1 MRWSPTVLWFAVVC
15 WPAAVVW
22 TLETRNVSHPIRG
35 SHARASRFRPDAVLR
50 HGCDGTQFGF
60 ADTCDYDG
68 SRWSSNNDAFRIV
81 PAERFE
87 HAAIKARID
96 RFEAIMLAQPQYVNI
111 SFYDAYYTWGDVLAV
126 PGPSAYDE
134 VPGKDFNVRVSKLL
148 NDTERNYRSPT
159 LNHTYAFS
167 GDYYI
172 TAALLHR
179 ANRTIERVSVTK
191 VTVVDEVQLCRPR
204 LQVDGL
210 GPCGRPLPVSA
221 QRPAVVWVRSRVS
234 GHCSRPLEA
243 RTDVQFVVLYAG
255 GPGQAPAVQCSGSTG
270 PHESC
275 APGNSSSDC
284 TYKVTVDKSCLS
296 QGKMAKVVLR
306 QMWRGKTDVLIEALA
321 VGYLTASNNVLHASI
336 DGAPMVF
343 LSDVETLVLNGS
355 GSRHLEKPGQA
366 LNFSWS
372 CDQCD
377 KKESLY
383 QAFVKK
389 HLDQQVIEITDEL
402 EYGSTKEL
410 VFVLR
415 VSSGSD
421 SDSANISVRV
431 PREHEDQMALSSP
444 CSEFGVLSSED
455 LVVEARPQRTKVWG
469 TRYPLVTWQ
478 IRGPG
483 ALDTAAHPVPPGC
496 FAEQRGAVLLLPA
509 GYITRTGSYK
519 ITASAGNRTFPADV
533 HFVLTHELF
542 EGQRLREQSDLPP
555 TKGECQVTPKKGVAV
570 KTIFHVGCTGFEDH
584 EGGSLSYG
592 FYFCSHAPDKL
603 KDLEGGRPKP
613 WHSCTHIKSSLGD
626 GTFAGVLPA
635 GNSTAATTDYSVV
648 VFVNDNV
655 GQYVYDPIAVT
666 VEMGSCSDLSLE
678 TVNEYARQSQQNSS
692 DAILSYIKSSAMLF
706 NSEFYKRCNRPGGH
720 PGTKNLSRDAEVL
733 EDYIS
738 YLKNRTVTTES
749 ELHNV
754 ISVLQVLV
762 PDKNSAT
769 TENFTDAV
777 IELMD
782 DCASAFSKLTSI
794 ESNWRIADLTATIGR
809 ELIEGLTALLDL
821 KAPTPHELPV
831 EVPSDFHPDPEC
843 RTVEKLVNSVA
854 RVAAGVSRVVDTE
867 QNDANINAR
876 DYEVWIRDSQRRG
889 FLGTSGGSRVRM
901 EGSVDTQTAIVL
913 PSNPFRCHETAKL
926 TNTQAVRV
934 EAARGPADVP
944 FSVRVPTESYLK
956 RPTPLHW
963 DAHAATY
970 ETSFSNVSMH
980 VINVTEAGLF
990 LKIDVFTFD
999 TQKRFITAVVS
1010 GRPPSRLDFLE
1021 QNRFHLASNV
1031 PHENRIEFVQKP
1043 TVVTVAVL
1051 PLTNSSKAR
1060 LLDPY
1065 RRKGDENGS
1074 ATYAIR
1080 SRFYSCLFWNNTEQ
1094 AYWSSGCRV
1103 LADSDEQFVHCACEH
1118 NSIFAGGLFIA
1129 PHPIDF
1135 SDLGF
1140 LLLTMSSNLVMTI
1153 IISAVWLVYMLVMVW
1168 AAKQDA
1174 RDEGAAGIEYLA
1186 ENEQDDAFGYL
1197 VSVYTW
1203 FLKGSGTTS
1212 RVLLIVHGSDDESRE
1227 VVLRDGARNPLA
1239 LQAGGRDWY
1248 FLSHPSSLG
1257 DIEAISLALEL
1268 KGNESSW
1275 NLSTVVVRDLQ
1286 TTSRAVFIVDDV
1298 LTPDVHKGASTFTF
1312 HVADESLL
1320 RNPWRIFSARII
1332 RYFREEHLI
1341 FSIFSRLPT
1350 SDFTRKQRA
1359 SVALLLVTTGMM
1371 VSLMFYGLDADEEE
1385 SFNWLFFRTLLELPT
1400 GRELVIALQSTL
1412 LVTPFAFLVVLL
1424 FEKSRPPAFRRKPT
1438 VPKVYVEDVVEDWV
1452 RGAEA
1457 SSDSAKTGKVPR
1469 ERLTSSAQLPL
1480 FPTWVSVFAWLL
1492 CLSASLVASVL
1503 VILYGLTYG
1512 YRRSLSWVRCNFANV
1527 LLGEF
1532 VLSPLKILC
1541 LSAVMACVLKAPV
1554 EMENIPV
1561 RFIE

>member
-1 MRWSPTVLWFAVVC
+1 MSRTHRGHIDLMSSWRRWTVAFC
-15 WPAAVVW
+15 
-22 TLETRNVSHPIRG
+22 
-35 SHARASRFRPDAVLR
+35 AVLAAILCPR
-50 HGCDGTQFGF
+50 RLAKGLTRSSTRLSEP
-60 ADTCDYDG
+60 ASTG
-68 SRWSSNNDAFRIV
+68 SR
-81 PAERFE
+81 
-87 HAAIKARID
+87 
-96 RFEAIMLAQPQYVNI
+96 
-111 SFYDAYYTWGDVLAV
+111 
-126 PGPSAYDE
+126 PSCW
-134 VPGKDFNVRVSKLL
+134 RSLS
-148 NDTERNYRSPT
+148 TSIYRSTMRTTPGATSSLFLDHLRTTKFRAKT
-159 LNHTYAFS
+159 LTCLRQ
-167 GDYYI
+167 GE
-172 TAALLHR
+172 TAKL
-179 ANRTIERVSVTK
+179 
-191 VTVVDEVQLCRPR
+191 
-204 LQVDGL
+204 
-210 GPCGRPLPVSA
+210 
-221 QRPAVVWVRSRVS
+221 
-234 GHCSRPLEA
+234 
-243 RTDVQFVVLYAG
+243 
-255 GPGQAPAVQCSGSTG
+255 
-270 PHESC
+270 
-275 APGNSSSDC
+275 
-284 TYKVTVDKSCLS
+284 
-296 QGKMAKVVLR
+296 VLR

-336 DGAPMVF
+336 DGAPEVV

-377 KKESLY
+377 KNESLY

-389 HLDQQVIEITDEL
+389 HLDQQVIEIADKL
-402 EYGSTKEL
+402 QYGSTKVL

-415 VSSGSD
+415 VSSD
-421 SDSANISVRV
+421 SDRDSATISVHVRGNQD
-431 PREHEDQMALSSP
+431 DQMALSCP
-444 CSEFGVLSSED
+444 CCEFGVLSSED
-455 LVVEARPQRTKVWG
+455 LVVEARPQRTKLWG
-469 TRYPLVTWQ
+469 TRYPLVTW
-478 IRGPG
+478 RVSGPG
-483 ALDTAAHPVPPGC
+483 ALDAGAHHVPPGC

-509 GYITRTGSYK
+509 GYVTRSGLYR
-519 ITASAGNRTFPADV
+519 ITASARNQTSFAKV
-533 HFVLTHELF
+533 HFSLTHELF
-542 EGQRLREQSDLPP
+542 EGQGLREQSDFPP
-555 TKGECQVTPKKGVAV
+555 TKGQCQVTPKKGVAV
-570 KTIFHVGCTGFEDH
+570 KTIFHVGCTGFSDP

-613 WHSCTHIKSSLGD
+613 WHSCTHIKSSLDD

-635 GNSTAATTDYSVV
+635 GNSTAATTDCSVV

-655 GQYVYDPIAVT
+655 GQYVYDLIAVT
-666 VEMGSCSDLSLE
+666 IEMGSCSDFSLE
-678 TVNEYARQSQQNSS
+678 TVDDYARQSQQNSS

-706 NSEFYKRCNRPGGH
+706 NSEFYKRCNRPGGP
-720 PGTKNLSRDAEVL
+720 PGAKNLSRDAEVL
-733 EDYIS
+733 EDYIG
-738 YLKNRTVTTES
+738 YLKNSTVTTES
-749 ELHNV
+749 ELHNA
-754 ISVLQVLV
+754 ISVVQVLV
-762 PDKNSAT
+762 PDNNSAT

-777 IELMD
+777 IDLMD
-782 DCASAFSKLTSI
+782 DYASAFSELTSV
-794 ESNWRIADLTATIGR
+794 ESNWRIADLTATIGG

-821 KAPTPHELPV
+821 KAPTPQEIPV
-831 EVPSDFHPDPEC
+831 EVPSDFHPDSEC
-843 RTVEKLVNSVA
+843 RTVEKLVHNVA

-876 DYEVWIRDSQRRG
+876 DYEVWIRESQRRG
-889 FLGTSGGSRVRM
+889 FLGTSGGSRVRI
-901 EGSVDTQTAIVL
+901 EGSVDTQTAIVF

-926 TNTQAVRV
+926 TNTQAVGV
-934 EAARGPADVP
+934 EAERGPAEVP
-944 FSVRVPTESYLK
+944 FSVSMPTESYLK
-956 RPTPLHW
+956 RPTPLDW
-963 DAHAATY
+963 DRHAGTY

-980 VINVTEAGLF
+980 VINVTETGVF
-990 LKIDVFTFD
+990 LMIDVFTFD

-1021 QNRFHLASNV
+1021 QNRFHLTSNV

-1043 TVVTVAVL
+1043 EVVTVAVL

-1065 RRKGDENGS
+1065 RRRGDENGS
-1074 ATYAIR
+1074 ATYTMR

-1094 AYWSSGCRV
+1094 AYSSSGCRV
-1103 LADSDEQFVHCACEH
+1103 LADSDEQFVDCACEH

-1135 SDLGF
+1135 TDLGF

-1153 IISAVWLVYMLVMVW
+1153 IISSVWLVYLLVMVW
-1168 AAKQDA
+1168 AAKHDA

-1212 RVLLIVHGSDDESRE
+1212 RVLLVVHGSDDESRE

-1257 DIEAISLALEL
+1257 DVEAISLTLEL

-1275 NLSTVVVRDLQ
+1275 HLRTVVVRDLQ
-1286 TTSRAVFIVDDV
+1286 TASRAVFVVDNV
-1298 LTPDVHKGASTFTF
+1298 LTPDAHKGASTFTF

-1385 SFNWLFFRTLLELPT
+1385 SFNWLFFDTLLELPKR
-1400 GRELVIALQSTL
+1400 RELVVALQSTL
-1412 LVTPFAFLVVLL
+1412 LVTPFAFLVVFL

-1452 RGAEA
+1452 RDTDT
-1457 SSDSAKTGKVPR
+1457 STDSAKTGKVPR
-1469 ERLTSSAQLPL
+1469 ERLTSNVQLPL

-1512 YRRSLSWVRCNFANV
+1512 YRRSLSWVRCNFINV